1 MAIIRFE
8 NESDLIEKLKGKDEK
23 AFAVFVN
30 TLQKRFYSIA
40 YGILGRRE
48 DAEDAVESAF
58 LEAYRNIDKFQKNS
72 SLYSWLYRILVNKCY
87 HITRQPG
94 FKYEERAEDVKIEDQ
109 PQPNS
114 PSGDPAPGLD
124 NAFLRSELSKL
135 PKEYCETIILRV
147 FEDMSYKEIAQT
159 LGINE
164 GTVMSRLYRARAILQ
179 KKLKRP

>member
-8 NESDLIEKLKGKDEK
+8 NESDLVNKLKGKDEK
-23 AFAVFVN
+23 AFALFVN
-30 TLQKRFYSIA
+30 TLQRRFYSIA

-58 LEAYRNIDKFQKNS
+58 LEAYRNIDRFQSNS

-87 HITRQPG
+87 HITRQPA
-94 FKYEERAEDVKIEDQ
+94 FKYEERAQKIDIEDAAG
-109 PQPNS
+109 PR
-114 PSGDPAPGLD
+114 PSLDPTANLD
-124 NAFLRSELSKL
+124 NAFLRRELSSL
-135 PKEYCETIILRV
+135 PKEYYETIILRV
-147 FEDMSYKEIAQT
+147 FEDMSYREIAQT

-179 KKLKRP
+179 KKLKRQ